1 MDLTGSLHFIQSSAL
16 ALLLCA
22 QIILLSMNQ
31 SLLCL
36 EERLLSMIRL
46 VFINLKIIINYPMTF
61 NITQYLCSILIAFY
75 SFLITRVVQLKSSPS
90 SSWAVRITHPD
101 ERLWSD
107 VGSRLS
113 STYPLPVRTCL
124 RRNFSTK
131 L

>member
-1 MDLTGSLHFIQSSAL
+1 MGSLHFIQSSAL
-16 ALLLCA
+16 ALLSCA

-31 SLLCL
+31 SPLCP

-46 VFINLKIIINYPMTF
+46 VIRNLTIIMNYPMTF
-61 NITQYLCSILIAFY
+61 NITQYLWNILIDFL
-75 SFLITRVVQLKSSPS
+75 SFLIPRVVQLKSSPS

-101 ERLWSD
+101 ERHWSD
-107 VGSRLS
+107 VGSQLC